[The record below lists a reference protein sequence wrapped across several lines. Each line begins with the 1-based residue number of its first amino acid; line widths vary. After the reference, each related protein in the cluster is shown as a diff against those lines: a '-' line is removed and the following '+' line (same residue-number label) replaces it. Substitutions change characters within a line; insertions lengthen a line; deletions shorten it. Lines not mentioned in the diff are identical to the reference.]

1 MKIKI
6 SKNQWEKIGHSA
18 KWFNKTAQASQQMV
32 NDMNNLANVAKQQ
45 QGGQQPV
52 NVGGGQMQSPT
63 ALPDTAKSMVQN
75 LQGISSQLQGLI
87 NALDSVS
94 QGTPLSQPESLST
107 MIDQMTSS
115 LQNTKKF
122 VPTLIQYMKNQPNQQ
137 QPNQQQPNQQQ
148 QPKR

>member
-18 KWFNKTAQASQQMV
+18 KWFNKTAEASQQMV

-75 LQGISSQLQGLI
+75 LQGISSQLQNLI

-94 QGTPLSQPESLST
+94 KGTPLSQPESLST
-107 MIDQMTSS
+107 MIDKMTSS

-137 QPNQQQPNQQQ
+137 Q

>member
-6 SKNQWEKIGHSA
+6 SKNQWEKIGRSA
-18 KWFNKTAQASQQMV
+18 KWFNKTAQANQQMV

-52 NVGGGQMQSPT
+52 NVGGGQQQSPT

-75 LQGISSQLQGLI
+75 LQGTSSQLQGLI
-87 NALDSVS
+87 NTLDSVS
-94 QGTPLSQPESLST
+94 KGTPLSQPESLST

-122 VPTLIQYMKNQPNQQ
+122 VPVLIQYMKNQPNQQ
-137 QPNQQQPNQQQ
+137 Q

>member
-6 SKNQWEKIGHSA
+6 SKNQWEKIGSSA

-32 NDMNNLANVAKQQ
+32 NDMNNLANAAKQQ
-45 QGGQQPV
+45 QPGGQQQPV
-52 NVGGGQMQSPT
+52 NLGGGNWQSPT

-87 NALDSVS
+87 STLDSVS
-94 QGTPLSQPESLST
+94 KGTPLSNPESLAT
-107 MIDQMTSS
+107 MIDQMTWL

-122 VPTLIQYMKNQPNQQ
+122 VPSLIQYMKNQPNQQ
-137 QPNQQQPNQQQ
+137 Q